1 MLRCVLAWMSW
12 SRTSSAS
19 DRSRA
24 NQPVGASA
32 LMTTVDTSTSSPV
45 NEALKTGPRRQA
57 TGIRSLSPEGLSS
70 GMDRP
75 TPFDLVFSGLAPD
88 HFPPIRDA
96 LVAANADLA
105 DRDAFLLT
113 HPAMTLLREFRP
125 DDTEAGNGLDE
136 LTALVHH
143 AYVFWASGR
152 TVWSVPAPELRR
164 LLSESEAAAVAPP
177 GPGYIQFPE
186 RLIWASLTSPGP
198 WEPLDGCF
206 VHTGPDGQL
215 HVLGVFGVHAARD
228 GFTVAEARGTPG
240 QGVTRRDG
248 TALFAPTLDGG
259 ALAGLHSLVEPTE
272 LVELVARVLAHPALA
287 SVQLEDA

>member
-143 AYVFWASGR
+143 AYVFGPPAGPSGPCLPPSYDASCR
-152 TVWSVPAPELRR
+152 KAKRPLSRR
-164 LLSESEAAAVAPP
+164 R
-177 GPGYIQFPE
+177 GPGTFS
-186 RLIWASLTSPGP
+186 SLNG
-198 WEPLDGCF
+198 
-206 VHTGPDGQL
+206 
-215 HVLGVFGVHAARD
+215 
-228 GFTVAEARGTPG
+228 
-240 QGVTRRDG
+240 
-248 TALFAPTLDGG
+248 
-259 ALAGLHSLVEPTE
+259 
-272 LVELVARVLAHPALA
+272 
-287 SVQLEDA
+287 